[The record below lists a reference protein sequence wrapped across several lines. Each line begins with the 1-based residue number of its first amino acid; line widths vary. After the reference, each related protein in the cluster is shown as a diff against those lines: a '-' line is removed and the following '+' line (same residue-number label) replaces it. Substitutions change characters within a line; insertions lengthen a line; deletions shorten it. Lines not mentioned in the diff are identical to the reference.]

1 MQITCQKRSSNSC
14 NDKMFFT
21 TAVINTVLTISYE
34 SADVASA
41 AAADDFSNDQDS
53 VEVYYYKTNKNER
66 FSVQDPIKDLIM
78 VTIPKIL

>member
-1 MQITCQKRSSNSC
+1 
-14 NDKMFFT
+14 MFFT

-66 FSVQDPIKDLIM
+66 FYVQDPIKDLIM